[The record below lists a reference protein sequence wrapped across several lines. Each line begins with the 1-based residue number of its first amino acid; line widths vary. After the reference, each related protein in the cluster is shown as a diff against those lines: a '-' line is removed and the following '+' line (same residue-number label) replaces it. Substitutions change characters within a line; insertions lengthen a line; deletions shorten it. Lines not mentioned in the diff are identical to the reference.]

1 MASILHFVHGV
12 HHIDLW
18 ILNQEGYLFN
28 QKFLKITTLSINIFL
43 CISNELAGFC

>member
-1 MASILHFVHGV
+1 MVFILRFVDGV

-28 QKFLKITTLSINIFL
+28 QKFFKITTLLINIFL
-43 CISNELAGFC
+43 CICNELAGFC